1 MTGEHLQRC
10 PSAPPQLHWLISQLV
25 TTVIYLVEN
34 SKPVV
39 KAEGT
44 QSRAIPQVRGRLG
57 YSPDLLGPGVSS
69 SVQRAEAMAGPPQKA
84 HRRLENSLPQR
95 LWEGCVGEAG
105 AGLESCTLCIQEVHL
120 GLFTPQV
127 GLCILSLLSSSCP

>member
-1 MTGEHLQRC
+1 MMRLKRWGKGPERRNELCKVTPPNLAQVYVTGEHLQRC

-34 SKPVV
+34 PKAVV

-44 QSRAIPQVRGRLG
+44 QSRASPQLRGRLG

-69 SVQRAEAMAGPPQKA
+69 SVQRAEAVAGPPQ
-84 HRRLENSLPQR
+84 
-95 LWEGCVGEAG
+95 
-105 AGLESCTLCIQEVHL
+105 
-120 GLFTPQV
+120 FY
-127 GLCILSLLSSSCP
+127 